1 MRRPGARSGRARV
14 GGLPDQPQPEV
25 VAGLQ
30 PMLMEEEKSGAS
42 SEGDREV
49 ELLSSAVTYSKG
61 ATIDRL

>member
-1 MRRPGARSGRARV
+1 MYQSRRGRDNSWSSGGRWELKGRK
-14 GGLPDQPQPEV
+14 
-25 VAGLQ
+25 
-30 PMLMEEEKSGAS
+30 EEEKSGAS

>member
-1 MRRPGARSGRARV
+1 MRTPGARSGRARV

-42 SEGDREV
+42 SEGDRE
-49 ELLSSAVTYSKG
+49 LLSSAVTYSKG